1 MSEKIHIAVI
11 DDHPLFRE
19 GVVNTLRAAEDF
31 EIIGEGTSAQEALRL
46 CSEYLPDLLLLD
58 INIPGGGLN
67 ILPRIT
73 ADCPVTKVVM
83 LTASEQE
90 DDVLA
95 ALKAGARGYILKGVS
110 ARELMRILRAVHDGE
125 AYVTPSLAASLLSEM
140 TAAPAGESATD
151 RLQQL
156 TEREYQVLQL
166 VAAGQSNK
174 EIGLQ
179 LHLSEKTVKHHMTN
193 ILQKL
198 QVRNRVEAALLAQR
212 GSLQ

>member
-1 MSEKIHIAVI
+1 M
-11 DDHPLFRE
+11 
-19 GVVNTLRAAEDF
+19 NTLRAAEDF